1 MKYHAT
7 LCVSRSF
14 HVLGALSLLTLAG
27 CLAQQADLK
36 NTSKALKGQIETAKK
51 DLNSQIQA
59 AKTELDRVV
68 NQTRARL
75 NEDITQ
81 IRERELATVRN
92 ELEKRAHEGEK
103 LRQNQDDLLA
113 RLDRTSKEIREQSNL
128 LTAAKNDLRTEQDK
142 FRADIKTE
150 QERLR
155 SDQERF
161 RSDFR
166 EAVTKDLSKLSGDS
180 AAQLAKLN
188 LRAGELETRLTGLEN
203 FNKKISER
211 IDEQSRGLQSAEH
224 RSTAFLQRLEAQD
237 KALTEVRDA
246 LGQFKTT
253 LTGLGEKIVAQDKS
267 TSELSGSMSQ
277 QTAALGSRVDE
288 LAVEIKSITQHMNEV
303 SRSTNQH
310 LDDVNKSSQN
320 VKKALETAGDRFVG
334 RLDTQ
339 EQKIEQLGKQVAWL
353 NEAAKALDTG
363 GSKATSRLEVQDQRF
378 EQLTKQIAW
387 LQDAAKEL
395 ELSGDRYVPRMEAQ
409 DQRMQDMTKQI
420 EWLRDAVKQL
430 DGQVGGASTVRN
442 GSGEGQNGGK
452 AAANATSL
460 GKSAAH
466 AATLSAP
473 SARDTVRARYEQ
485 VLARMREGD
494 LDYAQEGFTSFLTD
508 HPSSELTPNAKFWLG
523 ESYYGKKDYRR
534 AIDAYERVE
543 RDHPNSEKVPAAML
557 KKGYAFLAL
566 RDARQATAAFQQL
579 VTRYPKTNEA
589 GKATEKLAQL
599 KRDR

>member
-7 LCVSRSF
+7 LGYWRTF
-14 HVLGALSLLTLAG
+14 HVLGALSMLTLAG

-36 NTSKALKGQIETAKK
+36 NTSKQLKGQIEAAKK

-142 FRADIKTE
+142 FRGDIKTE

-246 LGQFKTT
+246 LGQFKST

-267 TSELSGSMSQ
+267 TTDLSGSISQ
-277 QTAALGSRVDE
+277 QTAALGNRVDE
-288 LAVEIKSITQHMNEV
+288 LAAEVKSITQHMNEV

-339 EQKIEQLGKQVAWL
+339 EQKIEQLGKQVTWL
-353 NEAAKALDTG
+353 QEAAKALDTG
-363 GSKATSRLEVQDQRF
+363 GSKVTSRMEEQDQRV

-409 DQRMQDMTKQI
+409 DQRMQDMAKQI
-420 EWLRDAVKQL
+420 EWLRDVVKQL
-430 DGQVGGASTVRN
+430 DGQASLASSTRN
-442 GSGEGQNGGK
+442 GSGEVPSDGK
-452 AAANATSL
+452 AAATKL

-473 SARDTVRARYEQ
+473 STRDTVRARYEQ

-494 LDYAQEGFTSFLTD
+494 LDYAQEGFTAFLTD

-543 RDHPNSEKVPAAML
+543 RDHPNSEKVPAALL